1 MAAKG
6 KTNKGGKGS
15 AKESSKPRKSSPAR
29 KKDTAP
35 SQNARVARVLAGL
48 VLAILA
54 VYTFAVLLSYVF
66 TWSKDLS
73 LVTNPEMFDASQ
85 GVRNIGGKL
94 GFLWS
99 HFLVG
104 RLFGLAAFAVPFFLG
119 ALAVHCLRIR
129 RVNILRVFIFTFFGA
144 ILFSILLAF
153 VFGLAS
159 KANFLGNGPGG
170 SYGHYISDWL
180 CNMLGPLGAGAVI
193 LVALLLWSVLLS
205 RKVAFWFDDL
215 IYSTSHRP
223 ARDEAVPEEEQ
234 EMDVKV
240 DTYEDD
246 SPNEFAGADGLD
258 ELNVQPAATGAVE
271 EEEEDEYGIP
281 PLPEMPDLPSVD
293 DIDVGQMAGS
303 GTPVPVHPDNPGGII
318 PPDEVELTVDESEN
332 DFLGNLS
339 EDERARIYDPRLDL
353 PKYELPPTSLLED
366 YRDKWYE
373 VSREELEMNKQRIVN
388 ALANYKIG
396 VTGINAKVGPTVTL
410 YKIRLAEGIKI
421 AQVRRLEEDIAISLG
436 AKGVRVVTL
445 LDSVGIEVPNEKAS
459 VVALKAVLNSPQFK
473 EKEKKMNLPL
483 ALGITVTNEPYFV
496 DLTKMPHLL
505 VAGATGMGKSVGLN
519 CILASMLFT
528 KHPAELKLVL
538 VDPKKVELS
547 LYNKLDHHFLAK
559 LPDGDEAIITETK
572 KVVYTLK
579 SLCVEMDD
587 RYELLKEADVR
598 QITEYNE
605 KFLNRRLNPL
615 KGHKFLPYIVVVID
629 EFADLLVTAGREVE
643 EPIARLAQKARAVG
657 IHLVMAT
664 QRPTTDIIN
673 GTIKANFN
681 ARIAFRVNSMVDS
694 RTIIDSPGA
703 NRLIGRGDMLVMAP
717 GEDLVRV
724 QCALVDTDELI
735 RLNKFISDQRG
746 YGGPFLLPEY
756 VDESEEGD
764 GVGEVDLLKRDKLF
778 EEAAKIV
785 VQYQQ
790 GSTSL
795 LQRKLNL
802 GYNRAGR
809 IIDQLE
815 AAGIVGPFEGS
826 KARAVLI
833 TDFDTLD
840 RKLESLDH
848 QTIL

>member
-1 MAAKG
+1 MATKAKP
-6 KTNKGGKGS
+6 KKKGSGS
-15 AKESSKPRKSSPAR
+15 AKGSGSR
-29 KKDTAP
+29 KKAAAP
-35 SQNARVARVLAGL
+35 SQNWRVVRVVTGLIFAVLAL
-48 VLAILA
+48 
-54 VYTFAVLLSYVF
+54 YTFAVLLSYIF
-66 TWSKDLS
+66 TWSKDAS
-73 LVTNPEMFDASQ
+73 LVSNPQMLDASQ
-85 GVRNIGGKL
+85 GVKNIGGKL

-99 HFLVG
+99 SFLFA
-104 RLFGLAAFAVPFFLG
+104 RLFGFGSFAVPFFLG
-119 ALAVHCLRIR
+119 ALSVYCLRIR
-129 RVNILRVFIFTFFGA
+129 RFNLLRVFILSFLGA
-144 ILFSILLAF
+144 IIFSVFFAF
-153 VFGLAS
+153 VFRFFGMS
-159 KANFLGNGPGG
+159 NFLGNGPGG
-170 SYGHYISDWL
+170 SYGHYISDWM

-205 RKVAFWFDDL
+205 KKVAFWFDDV
-215 IYSTSHRP
+215 IYFTSHRP
-223 ARDEAVPEEEQ
+223 EREPVAATDDLSGEDLYDE
-234 EMDVKV
+234 DV
-240 DTYEDD
+240 
-246 SPNEFAGADGLD
+246 NEFAGADGLD
-258 ELNVQPAATGAVE
+258 EIEGLDEEDDLGSGNPLDNVVDEPEPAPVIVVPDEDEVPAVQPVAGDSSGVIPA
-271 EEEEDEYGIP
+271 ED
-281 PLPEMPDLPSVD
+281 
-293 DIDVGQMAGS
+293 
-303 GTPVPVHPDNPGGII
+303 
-318 PPDEVELTVDESEN
+318 VELTVDESEN
-332 DFLGNLS
+332 DFLANLS

-373 VSREELEMNKQRIVN
+373 VSRDELEMNKQRIVN

-717 GEDLVRV
+717 GEELVRV
-724 QCALVDTDELI
+724 QCALVDTAELI
-735 RLNKFISDQRG
+735 SINKFISDQRG
-746 YGGPFLLPEY
+746 YSGPFLLPEY

-764 GVGEVDLLKRDKLF
+764 GGSGDVDLRKRDKLF

-826 KARAVLI
+826 KARTVLI

>member
-1 MAAKG
+1 MATKAKP
-6 KTNKGGKGS
+6 KKKGSGS
-15 AKESSKPRKSSPAR
+15 AKGSSGR
-29 KKDTAP
+29 KKSKAP
-35 SQNARVARVLAGL
+35 SQNWRVVRVVTGL
-48 VLAILA
+48 IFAVLAI
-54 VYTFAVLLSYVF
+54 YTFAVLLSYIF
-66 TWSKDLS
+66 TWSKDAS
-73 LVTNPEMFDASQ
+73 LVTNPQMLDASQ
-85 GVRNIGGKL
+85 GVKNIGGKL

-99 HFLVG
+99 NLLFS
-104 RLFGLAAFAVPFFLG
+104 RLFGFGSFAVPFFLG
-119 ALAVHCLRIR
+119 ALSVYCLRIR
-129 RVNILRVFIFTFFGA
+129 RFNLLRVFILSFLGA
-144 ILFSILLAF
+144 IIFSVFFAF
-153 VFGLAS
+153 VFRFFDMS
-159 KANFLGNGPGG
+159 NFLGNGPGG
-170 SYGHYISDWL
+170 SYGHYISDWM

-205 RKVAFWFDDL
+205 KKVAFWFDDV
-215 IYSTSHRP
+215 IYFTSHRP
-223 ARDEAVPEEEQ
+223 ERETAPAVADFSDEDEF
-234 EMDVKV
+234 D
-240 DTYEDD
+240 ED
-246 SPNEFAGADGLD
+246 SANEFAGADGL
-258 ELNVQPAATGAVE
+258 E
-271 EEEEDEYGIP
+271 EIDGLEEDEYGTDN
-281 PLPEMPDLPSVD
+281 PLDEIVD
-293 DIDVGQMAGS
+293 DS
-303 GTPVPVHPDNPGGII
+303 GTAPVVIVPDDEEIPVVQPVTGDASGVI
-318 PPDEVELTVDESEN
+318 PAEDVELTVDESEN
-332 DFLGNLS
+332 DFLANLS

-353 PKYELPPTSLLED
+353 PKYEIPPTSLLED
-366 YRDKWYE
+366 YRDRWYE
-373 VSREELEMNKQRIVN
+373 VSRDELEMNKQRIVN
-388 ALANYKIG
+388 ALASYKIG

-421 AQVRRLEEDIAISLG
+421 AQVRKLEEDIAISLG

-717 GEDLVRV
+717 GEELVRV

-735 RLNKFISDQRG
+735 RINKFISDQHG
-746 YGGPFLLPEY
+746 YSGPFLLPEY

-764 GVGEVDLLKRDKLF
+764 GVGEVDLRKRDKMF